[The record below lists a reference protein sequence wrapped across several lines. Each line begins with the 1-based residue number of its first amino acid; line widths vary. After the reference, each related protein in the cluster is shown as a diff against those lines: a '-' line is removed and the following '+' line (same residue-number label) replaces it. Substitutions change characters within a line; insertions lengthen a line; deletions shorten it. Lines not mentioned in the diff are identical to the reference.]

1 MEKIGMENY
10 YVYIIYVYIYSGCM
24 IGKDDDS
31 LGALIHDVAHAL
43 RKLID
48 RRVEPYNLTRS
59 KWLALGVLDRHD
71 GLTLS
76 ELADAIE
83 IGNAS
88 VGRLVDRLE
97 ARGFVTRKADPV
109 DRRAV
114 RIYIKDSARP
124 KLQELEN
131 ISAGIRE
138 KALGVINKE
147 DRNKLI
153 NILQSIKD
161 NIGEG
166 LPSLYMFYVLM

>member
-1 MEKIGMENY
+1 
-10 YVYIIYVYIYSGCM
+10 M

-31 LGALIHDVAHAL
+31 LGALIHDVAHSL

-48 RRVEPYNLTRS
+48 RKVEPYNLTRA

-71 GLTLS
+71 GLSLT

-88 VGRLVDRLE
+88 IGRLVDRLE
-97 ARGFVTRKADPV
+97 ARGFVTRKADPE
-109 DRRAV
+109 DRRTV
-114 RIYIKDSARP
+114 RIYIKDTARP

-138 KALGVINKE
+138 QALSGISK
-147 DRNKLI
+147 DDHKKLI
-153 NILQSIKD
+153 DLLREIKSNIQEI
-161 NIGEG
+161 I
-166 LPSLYMFYVLM
+166 PSMSFLYVLM